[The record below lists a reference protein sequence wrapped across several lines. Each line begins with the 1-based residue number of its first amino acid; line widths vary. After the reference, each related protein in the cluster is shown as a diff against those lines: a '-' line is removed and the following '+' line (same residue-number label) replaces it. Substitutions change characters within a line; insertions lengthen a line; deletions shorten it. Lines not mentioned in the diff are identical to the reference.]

1 MSIEGRAG
9 GRHSGGSPRS
19 GLADLD
25 SLVAV
30 PQRRRPTPE
39 GRPAQGGDP
48 DANGG
53 ARGVLAPR
61 PRVPPECRSPHAA
74 TGGTTAVRHERRTQG
89 WGEVRFFPPAVPLG
103 AVFGGVALQWLWPLE
118 VPIFPGAPLRYW
130 LGGALA
136 LVAVLGLGLWSVI
149 LFRRSGQSEIPWTP
163 TPSIIESGPYRL
175 TRNPMYLQMVLVC
188 VGLSI
193 AFANV

>member
-1 MSIEGRAG
+1 MSAE
-9 GRHSGGSPRS
+9 PK
-19 GLADLD
+19 D
-25 SLVAV
+25 
-30 PQRRRPTPE
+30 
-39 GRPAQGGDP
+39 
-48 DANGG
+48 G
-53 ARGVLAPR
+53 AR
-61 PRVPPECRSPHAA
+61 
-74 TGGTTAVRHERRTQG
+74 
-89 WGEVRFFPPAVPLG
+89 VRFFPPAVPLG

-193 AFANV
+193 AFANVWILMLTPACALMLQTLAIQPEEEYLEEKFGQTYRDYRARVRRWL